1 VEKVVYFFSTPPLA
15 VLLELPK
22 NKPGFW
28 PGLLRISAG

>member
-1 VEKVVYFFSTPPLA
+1 VEKVVYFFSTPLA
-15 VLLELPK
+15 VLLELQK